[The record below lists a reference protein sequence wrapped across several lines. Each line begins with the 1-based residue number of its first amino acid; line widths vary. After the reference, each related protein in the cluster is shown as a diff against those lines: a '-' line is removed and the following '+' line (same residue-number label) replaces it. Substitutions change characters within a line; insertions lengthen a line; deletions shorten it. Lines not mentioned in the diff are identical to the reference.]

1 MSELMGIDSGR
12 DGIPPTEQKQRPR
25 LTRRAW
31 WAFAFLPVS
40 FVVATL
46 LGGWLIAVQG
56 YDPDAEGSLPLRVI
70 AIAGIPAS
78 LVLLAPAIAAV
89 LLGRSGMRQ
98 GEPTAR
104 NPAIVGV
111 VLIGLVLFQG
121 ILTLVAR

>member
-1 MSELMGIDSGR
+1 MSELMGIDPGR
-12 DGIPPTEQKQRPR
+12 DGMPPKEQERRPR

-46 LGGWLIAVQG
+46 LGGWLTAVQG

-70 AIAGIPAS
+70 ALAGIPAS
-78 LVLLAPAIAAV
+78 LVLLAPAIAGV
-89 LLGRSGMRQ
+89 LLGRSAMRH
-98 GEPTAR
+98 GEPTGR
-104 NPAIVGV
+104 TPAIVGV
-111 VLIGLVLFQG
+111 VLIGLTLFQG